1 MDRLPL
7 SERAAPLNSGPER
20 LQLESWL
27 DFQRT
32 TLLIKCADLDVG
44 QLRRQPVATSLL
56 SLLGLLRHMTF
67 VEQVWFDAVFS
78 GIEAPEYFKRAED
91 RDADFRDLDGAT
103 LDEVYHLYLRACA
116 RSREVASGHDL
127 DEMAAVERRGRHVDL
142 RWIYVHLIEEY
153 ARHLG
158 HADLLREMIDGS
170 TGY

>member
-1 MDRLPL
+1 VERIPLP
-7 SERAAPLNSGPER
+7 ERAPPLHSGPER
-20 LQLESWL
+20 VQLESWL

-32 TLLIKCADLDVG
+32 TLLIKCADLDVD

-78 GIEAPEYFKRAED
+78 GVEAPEYFKRAED
-91 RDADFRDLDGAT
+91 RDADFRDLDSAT
-103 LDEVYHLYLRACA
+103 LDEVYELFLTACA

-158 HADLLREMIDGS
+158 HADLLRELVDGA